1 MNLHANSRTCPH
13 TRRLLCL
20 RVVEEGWKVRD
31 AAEAAGCSSRTA
43 AQWLARSRAGDRLL
57 CDRSSR
63 PRLSPSRLPQQRVR
77 AIAALRRLRITAA
90 EIAEVLAIPLSTV
103 SLWLLEKPAAEVRLF
118 RRLSTGTGRDARR
131 PTRQIHPHQ

>member
-43 AQWLARSRAGDRLL
+43 AKWLARYRAGDRLL

-77 AIAALRRLRITAA
+77 AIAALRRLRMTAA
-90 EIAEVLAIPLSTV
+90 EIAEVLAIPFSTV
-103 SLWLLEKPAAEVRLF
+103 SLWLKRIGARQALAAR
-118 RRLSTGTGRDARR
+118 AA
-131 PTRQIHPHQ
+131 